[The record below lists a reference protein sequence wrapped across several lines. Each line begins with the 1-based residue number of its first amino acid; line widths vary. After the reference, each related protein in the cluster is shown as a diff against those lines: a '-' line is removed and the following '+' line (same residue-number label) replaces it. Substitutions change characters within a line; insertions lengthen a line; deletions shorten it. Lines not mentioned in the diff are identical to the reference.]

1 MLGLGEI
8 HTGAW
13 AGKDAG
19 NPWLA
24 DEIMRK
30 QPDYCFC
37 GHIHSGNHELQVF
50 I

>member
-37 GHIHSGNHELQVF
+37 GHIYSGNHELQVF